1 MAGTRAYPR
10 QYGSGSNAPT
20 DASVVA
26 ALNAIPGCETGQ
38 PAMKFFEFPLDM
50 TILTGCAQGSQG
62 PDRIVAIS
70 PNPGQGGTR
79 TYTYCLAMTH
89 RGGTSPSDPSFFP
102 CTNA

>member
-10 QYGSGSNAPT
+10 QYGSGSNALT
-20 DASVVA
+20 DTSVVA

-38 PAMKFFEFPLDM
+38 AGMSFFEFPLDM
-50 TILTGCAQGSQG
+50 TVFTGG
-62 PDRIVAIS
+62 PQDRVFAIS